1 MQVTRRAAI
10 SKAEFIDKHLVANT
24 PLITTEVIGNWDLFW
39 SPDEWSRR
47 FGQELAQVY
56 DDLFKLIDVMPLS
69 SFVRKF
75 MGNREAPKQSGPQP
89 YLRWYTKMKDVDFV
103 WADEVFAKISDRW
116 SLPSFLP
123 DRNYLFP
130 NAYDRSV
137 DPAKDPFP
145 AKGIFISGAG
155 ARTRLHQDPWGSDAV
170 LCQLFGRKRV
180 LLFSPA
186 QDNTLMQN
194 GVVVDIDNLEKS
206 LASPASNIKPAY
218 EDVLEAG
225 EVLFIPSGWHH
236 HVATITDSVSLTW
249 NFVHLSTWNKFFRHL
264 TSPAGVE
271 SELPVLRYFA
281 DLK

>member
-1 MQVTRRAAI
+1 MRISRKATI
-10 SKAEFIDKHLVANT
+10 SKSEFVEKHLIANM
-24 PLITTEVIGNWDLFW
+24 PLITTEVTRSWDLFW

-56 DDLFKLIDVMPLS
+56 DDLFNLVDVMPLS
-69 SFVRKF
+69 AFVRKF
-75 MGNREAPKQSGPQP
+75 MGNQEGPKGSGPRP
-89 YLRWYTKMKDVDFV
+89 YLRWYTKMRDVDFV

-123 DRNYLFP
+123 DRSYLLP
-130 NAYDRSV
+130 NSYDRSI

-145 AKGIFISGAG
+145 AKGVFISGTG
-155 ARTRLHQDPWGSDAV
+155 ARTRLHQDPWGSDAI

-186 QDNTLMQN
+186 QDNILVRD
-194 GVVVDIDNLEKS
+194 GAVVDIDPPEN
-206 LASPASNIKPAY
+206 SPSAQATDIQPTY
-218 EDVLEAG
+218 EDVLEPG
-225 EVLFIPSGWHH
+225 EVLFIPGGWHH
-236 HVATITDSVSLTW
+236 HVASITDSVSLTW
-249 NFVHLSTWNKFFRHL
+249 NFVHVSTWARFFRHI

-271 SELPVLRYFA
+271 AELAVLRYFA